1 MPQVAVRSEHTLIS
15 SMRVSPDRT
24 VYGCVL
30 AEVLSSGWRWPDLR
44 LGIPHRTKTHPSRQ
58 KSAWRYGAVTNV
70 GGALVCVK
78 ELGIAG
84 AANAAVPGRVGYGDR
99 SSR

>member
-44 LGIPHRTKTHPSRQ
+44 LGIRVR
-58 KSAWRYGAVTNV
+58 AVTPAV
-70 GGALVCVK
+70 DGASCLTR
-78 ELGIAG
+78 E
-84 AANAAVPGRVGYGDR
+84 
-99 SSR
+99 